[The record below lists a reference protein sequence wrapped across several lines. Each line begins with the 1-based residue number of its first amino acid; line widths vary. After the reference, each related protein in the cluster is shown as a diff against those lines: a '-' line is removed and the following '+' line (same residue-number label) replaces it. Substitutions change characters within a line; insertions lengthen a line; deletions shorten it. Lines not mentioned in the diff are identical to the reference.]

1 MASFSAKV
9 AKSVVYDSRMLQNA
23 PRYAIERGA
32 LSVNP
37 QIFSALTQTSSSH
50 TFTIL
55 PPYQDVFW
63 DRYLLWENTTGLK
76 IVGKYQNQSG
86 LPILPFT
93 QRLFEPGTTW
103 SLAPFP
109 NTQLITSL
117 QMTFN
122 NGTLTT
128 QLSDTLDTQLR
139 MCALWANNSLRVAP
153 YKMDRYARVSE
164 SFGCLSSAVGGYE
177 LAVDSSTVP
186 NGCGATYWFTDSLG
200 NPVVPGADFD
210 GAYYDASGQPH
221 NNTAIPAAP
230 GAGGE
235 HVFTVYLK
243 VRSVEPIWLS
253 PLIFSDVMEDGTA
266 ITGVKQ
272 ASLVI
277 NLRPPEAARYL
288 RYRGISSSTFITSLD
303 FAMNFAQTDSK
314 LQAVFLS
321 APLSLPKAPASVIP
335 YIDVPRFPFSGTAA
349 VPQVP
354 LAQYVNLSYRPENTL
369 YTIVSNVIVFQQ
381 IPDLVAFLVRPASGN
396 YAFGGPSRVDPFE
409 QGSWVFPI
417 KSVSITFNNRSGLM
431 ASATQEQLFHM
442 TRRNGLRDL
451 DWNMFRGYAISGGDR
466 VQTAGSAVVLR
477 PTDWGLDDAL
487 APGINGAWSFQVTV
501 QFYCT
506 SCIQSYVDGS
516 VPDIMPEILIMPYNS
531 GFFVTREGESERVMG
546 VLTPAEVVGSATA
559 PYIDRSELARV
570 VGAGMLALTQH
581 APGHMRG
588 WNAPRGP
595 AAPPAASMYGGGAPT
610 PPAAATKYSALPSGL
625 MADRLR
631 GSAT

>member
-37 QIFSALTQTSSSH
+37 QIFSALTQTQSSH

-76 IVGKYQNQSG
+76 VTCRYQNQG
-86 LPILPFT
+86 AMDILPHT

-186 NGCGATYWFTDSLG
+186 NGCGATYWFTDAAG
-200 NPVVPGADFD
+200 NPVANNLVLEGAF
-210 GAYYDASGQPH
+210 YDNSGQPH
-221 NNTAIPAAP
+221 NDVVIAP
-230 GAGGE
+230 GAY

-277 NLRPPEAARYL
+277 NLRTPDLARYL
-288 RYRGISSSTFITSLD
+288 RYRGLSSSTIIDNLA
-303 FAMNFAQTDSK
+303 FATNFAQTDSK

-335 YIDVPRFPFSGTAA
+335 YIDVPRFPFSGTAS
-349 VPQVP
+349 VPQLTDV
-354 LAQYVNLSYRPENTL
+354 QYHNLSYRPENTL

-396 YAFGGPSRVDPFE
+396 YNFGGADAFE

-451 DWNMFRGYAISGGDR
+451 DWNMFRGYAMSGGDR

-506 SCIQSYVDGS
+506 SSIVSPTTGLL
-516 VPDIMPEILIMPYNS
+516 PDIMPEILIMPYNS

-595 AAPPAASMYGGGAPT
+595 AAPPAASMYGSGAPA

>member
-9 AKSVVYDSRMLQNA
+9 NKAVVYDSRMLQNA

-37 QIFSALTQTSSSH
+37 QIFSALTATASAH

-76 IVGKYQNQSG
+76 VDCTFLNDTAM
-86 LPILPFT
+86 PIPAGT
-93 QRLFEPGTTW
+93 QRLFEPGTLW
-103 SLAPFP
+103 ALAPFP
-109 NTQLITSL
+109 NTQLVTSL

-128 QLSDTLDTQLR
+128 QLNDTLDTQLR

-153 YKMDRYARVSE
+153 HKLDRYARVSE
-164 SFGCLSSAVGGYE
+164 SIQCLSSVVGGYE
-177 LAVDSSTVP
+177 LTVDSSTVP
-186 NGCGATYWFTDSLG
+186 NGCGARYWFTTSAGGLAYNGLTEG
-200 NPVVPGADFD
+200 NVT
-210 GAYYDASGQPH
+210 YDDESGQPH
-221 NNTAIPAAP
+221 NANPILVNTPY
-230 GAGGE
+230 
-235 HVFTVYLK
+235 HYTVYLK

-272 ASLVI
+272 ASLTI
-277 NLRPPEAARYL
+277 NVRTPGAARYL
-288 RYRGISSSTFITSLD
+288 RYRGTGSMIRITSLD
-303 FAMNFAQTDSK
+303 FAPSFAQTDSK
-314 LQAVFLS
+314 LQAIFLS

-335 YIDVPRFPFSGTAA
+335 YIDVPRFPFAGTGPI
-349 VPQVP
+349 PQMT
-354 LAQYVNLSYRPENTL
+354 ADQFKNLSFRPESVL
-369 YTIVSNVIVFQQ
+369 HTISSNVIVFQQ
-381 IPDLVAFLVRPASGN
+381 IPDLIAVMVRPANGN
-396 YAFGGPSRVDPFE
+396 YAFGAPTPVDPYE
-409 QGSWVFPI
+409 QGTWVFPI
-417 KSVSITFNNRSGLM
+417 YGVSITFNNRSGLM
-431 ASATQEQLFHM
+431 ASATQEQLFHL

-451 DWNMFRGYAISGGDR
+451 DWSMFSGYTISAGDR
-466 VQTAGSAVVLR
+466 VQTVGSAIVLR

-487 APGINGAWSFQVTV
+487 APGINGAWSFQITV

-506 SCIQSYVDGS
+506 SYILPLAGGN
-516 VPDIMPEILIMPYNS
+516 PPAIPPEVLIMPYNS

-570 VGAGMLALTQH
+570 VGAGMLSLTQH

-588 WNAPRGP
+588 WTAPRGP
-595 AAPPAASMYGGGAPT
+595 AAAPTAAMYGSGAPASS
-610 PPAAATKYSALPSGL
+610 AAAARYSAVPSGL

-631 GSAT
+631 GPGAS